1 MTNIPPAFVRVMDT
15 LWLAFSGLRVF
26 FIVLNVLVFGV
37 LVYAFVRSFEVR
49 PKFHRSWRRKK
60 KVITLRQ
67 SVFREKWRTILRK
80 FQGGSPEAMRITIIE
95 ADALADEALKQMNL
109 KGDTMADRL
118 GRLNPDDVAS
128 LSRMWRAHRLRND
141 IVHRAGF
148 SFAPEEA
155 QGALNDVEAFLQD
168 IGAL

>member
-1 MTNIPPAFVRVMDT
+1 MTTIPSAFTRVMDT

-26 FIVLNVLVFGV
+26 FIIVDIFVFGV
-37 LVYAFVRSFEVR
+37 LVYAFVKSFEVR
-49 PKFHRSWRRKK
+49 PKFHRSPFRKK
-60 KVITLRQ
+60 RVITLRQ
-67 SVFREKWRTILRK
+67 AVFREKWKTILRK
-80 FQGGSPEAMRITIIE
+80 FHGGSPEAMRITIIE

-118 GRLNPDDVAS
+118 GRLNPDEIPS
-128 LSRMWRAHRLRND
+128 LNRIWRAHRLRND

-155 QGALNDVEAFLQD
+155 QSALNDIEAFLKD

>member
-1 MTNIPPAFVRVMDT
+1 MTDIPPGFVRVMDT
-15 LWLAFSGLRVF
+15 LWLAFSGLRAF
-26 FIVLNVLVFGV
+26 FIVLNVLIFGV

-49 PKFHRSWRRKK
+49 PKFHRSPYRKK

-67 SVFREKWRTILRK
+67 SVFREQWKMILRK
-80 FQGGSPEAMRITIIE
+80 FQGGSHDAMRVTIIE

-118 GRLNPDDVAS
+118 GRLNPDEVPS
-128 LSRMWRAHRLRND
+128 MNRIWKAHRLRND

-148 SFAPEEA
+148 SFSPEEA
-155 QGALNDVEAFLQD
+155 QGALGDIEAFLQD